1 MYILSNYNVQCAENE
16 AMDMNSQRHNPIK
29 AMHPVYRTMYIKSPY
44 YATPRNKIKEKKIN
58 RFTFYYISTRRW
70 SSQNIPVARLNCV
83 VRCSMHVSP
92 FASCVLYVYHLLHVL
107 NLHAI
112 VNSLLSPLH
121 ITFSFRFCWLCC
133 CVLHALSRLPLLLS
147 LQHNQFDSV
156 MDGWRMEGGR
166 LLVLYNKMLIDSSK
180 LLTKM

>member
-29 AMHPVYRTMYIKSPY
+29 AMHPVYCTMYIESPY

-121 ITFSFRFCWLCC
+121 ITFSFRFCWLCWC
-133 CVLHALSRLPLLLS
+133 MHS
-147 LQHNQFDSV
+147 LGYHSCYRFNTISSIPSW
-156 MDGWRMEGGR
+156 MDGGWRGDG
-166 LLVLYNKMLIDSSK
+166 YWSST
-180 LLTKM
+180 TKCW